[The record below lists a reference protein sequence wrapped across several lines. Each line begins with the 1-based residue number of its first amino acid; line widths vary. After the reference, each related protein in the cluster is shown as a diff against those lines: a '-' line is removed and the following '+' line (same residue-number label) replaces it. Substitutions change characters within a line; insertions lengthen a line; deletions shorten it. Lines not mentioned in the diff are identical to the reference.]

1 MRLKAAGLCL
11 RRKVLLALKTDI
23 KKPGFAARQTTTK
36 GGYRGDNINDVG
48 ADYREQG
55 RVCQADVCLFYF
67 VVVIDCFCIVFL

>member
-1 MRLKAAGLCL
+1 MWPVAGKKNW
-11 RRKVLLALKTDI
+11 RRGRDAT
-23 KKPGFAARQTTTK
+23 PAEQTTTK

-55 RVCQADVCLFYF
+55 RACQVDVCLFYF